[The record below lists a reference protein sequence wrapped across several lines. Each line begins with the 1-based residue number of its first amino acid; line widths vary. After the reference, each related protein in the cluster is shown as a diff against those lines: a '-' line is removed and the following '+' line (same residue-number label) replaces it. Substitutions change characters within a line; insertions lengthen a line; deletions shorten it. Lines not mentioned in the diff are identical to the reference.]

1 MKTALITGASAG
13 IGKALAD
20 QFAQQGFNLI
30 LVARRSEALEQIKQ
44 DLENRYSI
52 QVENQIFDLAV
63 SGQTAALYD
72 TVKHHKI
79 DVLINNAGFGDYDLA
94 WDADLSKVMNMVDLN
109 VRALTDLSLR
119 YIKDYVDEDAV
130 LINVSSV
137 GGYAEV
143 DVAIPYCA
151 TKFYVS
157 SFTEGIDFSLR
168 TQGKKLRAKVLA
180 PAGTQS
186 EFHTVAAVGSGI
198 DINKL
203 YNGAVLMT
211 AEQLAESAYQL
222 YVSDKTV
229 GIVNPNNEFELK
241 DAIFPQVA
249 LLK

>member
-94 WDADLSKVMNMVDLN
+94 WNADLSKVMNMVDLN

-198 DINKL
+198 DINQL
-203 YNGAVLMT
+203 YKGAVLMT

-222 YVSDKTV
+222 YLSDKTV
-229 GIVNPNNEFELK
+229 GIVNPNKEFELK
-241 DAIFPQVA
+241 DAIFPQVT
-249 LLK
+249 LL

>member
-1 MKTALITGASAG
+1 MKTVLITGASAG

-20 QFAQQGFNLI
+20 QFAQHGFNLI

-79 DVLINNAGFGDYDLA
+79 DVMINNAGFGDYDLA
-94 WDADLSKVMNMVDLN
+94 WDADLNKVMNMVDLN

-198 DINKL
+198 DINQL
-203 YNGAVLMT
+203 YKGAVLMT

-222 YVSDKTV
+222 YLSDKTV

-241 DAIFPQVA
+241 DAIFPQLA
-249 LLK
+249 LL

>member
-20 QFAQQGFNLI
+20 QFAQHGFNLI

-79 DVLINNAGFGDYDLA
+79 DVMINNAGFGDYDLA
-94 WDADLSKVMNMVDLN
+94 WDADLNKVMNMVDLN

-198 DINKL
+198 DINQL
-203 YNGAVLMT
+203 YKGAVLMT

-222 YVSDKTV
+222 YLSDKTV

-241 DAIFPQVA
+241 DAIFPQVT
-249 LLK
+249 LL

>member
-13 IGKALAD
+13 IGKALAY

-30 LVARRSEALEQIKQ
+30 LVARRSETLDEIKQ

-52 QVENQIFDLAV
+52 RVENQIFDLAEA
-63 SGQTAALYD
+63 GQTAVLYD
-72 TVKHHKI
+72 AVKHHKI
-79 DVLINNAGFGDYDLA
+79 DLLINNAGFGDYDLA
-94 WDADLSKVMNMVDLN
+94 WKADLSKVMNMIDLN

-119 YIKDYVDEDAV
+119 YIQDYVDDEAV

-186 EFHTVAAVGSGI
+186 EFHNVAAIGSGI

-222 YVSDKTV
+222 YLSDKTV
-229 GIVNPNNEFELK
+229 GMVNPNNEFELK

>member
-13 IGKALAD
+13 IGKALAY
-20 QFAQQGFNLI
+20 QFAQQSFNLI
-30 LVARRSEALEQIKQ
+30 LVARRQEALEQIKL
-44 DLENRYSI
+44 DLESRYSI
-52 QVENQIFDLAV
+52 QVENRIFDLAV
-63 SGQTAALYD
+63 TGQAAELYEA
-72 TVKHHKI
+72 VKPHHI
-79 DVLINNAGFGDYDLA
+79 DVWINNAGFGDYDLA
-94 WDADLSKVMNMVDLN
+94 WKANLSKVMNMVDLN
-109 VRALTDLSLR
+109 VRALTELSLR
-119 YIKDYVDEDAV
+119 YVKDYVDQEVV
-130 LINVSSV
+130 LMNVSSV

-168 TQGKKLRAKVLA
+168 TQGKNMRAKVLA

-186 EFHTVAAVGSGI
+186 EFHNVAAVGSEI
-198 DINKL
+198 DINEL

-222 YVSDKTV
+222 YLSDKTV
-229 GIVNPNNEFELK
+229 GMVNPNNEFELR

>member
-13 IGKALAD
+13 IGKALAY

-63 SGQTAALYD
+63 SGQTAVLYD

-94 WDADLSKVMNMVDLN
+94 WNADLSKVMKMIDLN
-109 VRALTDLSLR
+109 VSALTDLSLR
-119 YIKDYVDEDAV
+119 YVKDYVDEDAV
-130 LINVSSV
+130 LINVSTV

-143 DVAIPYCA
+143 DVAVPYCA

-157 SFTEGIDFSLR
+157 SFTEGLDFSLR
-168 TQGKKLRAKVLA
+168 TQGKNMRAKVLA

-186 EFHTVAAVGSGI
+186 EFHNVAADGSGI
-198 DINKL
+198 DINEL

-222 YVSDKTV
+222 YLSDKTV
-229 GIVNPNNEFELK
+229 GMVNAENEFELK

-249 LLK
+249 LL

>member
-20 QFAQQGFNLI
+20 QFTQHGFNLI

-63 SGQTAALYD
+63 SGQTATLYD

-79 DVLINNAGFGDYDLA
+79 DVMINNAGFGDYGLA
-94 WDADLSKVMNMVDLN
+94 WDADLNKVMNMVGLN

-137 GGYAEV
+137 GG
-143 DVAIPYCA
+143 
-151 TKFYVS
+151 T
-157 SFTEGIDFSLR
+157 L
-168 TQGKKLRAKVLA
+168 KL
-180 PAGTQS
+180 
-186 EFHTVAAVGSGI
+186 
-198 DINKL
+198 
-203 YNGAVLMT
+203 M
-211 AEQLAESAYQL
+211 
-222 YVSDKTV
+222 
-229 GIVNPNNEFELK
+229 
-241 DAIFPQVA
+241 
-249 LLK
+249 

>member
-13 IGKALAD
+13 IGKALAY

-44 DLENRYSI
+44 DLENRYPI

-94 WDADLSKVMNMVDLN
+94 WNADLSKVMNMVDLN

-157 SFTEGIDFSLR
+157 SFTEGVDFSLR

-186 EFHTVAAVGSGI
+186 EFHNVAADGSGI
-198 DINKL
+198 DINEL

-211 AEQLAESAYQL
+211 AEQLAESTYQL
-222 YVSDKTV
+222 YLSDKTV

-249 LLK
+249 LL

>member
-94 WDADLSKVMNMVDLN
+94 WNADLSKVMNMVDLN

-157 SFTEGIDFSLR
+157 SFTEGVDFSLR

-186 EFHTVAAVGSGI
+186 EFHNVAADGSGI
-198 DINKL
+198 DINEL

-222 YVSDKTV
+222 YLSEKTV
-229 GIVNPNNEFELK
+229 GMVNPNNEFELK

-249 LLK
+249 LL

>member
-13 IGKALAD
+13 IGKALAY

-30 LVARRSEALEQIKQ
+30 LVARRSEVLDEIKQ

-52 QVENQIFDLAV
+52 RVENQVFDLAI

-79 DVLINNAGFGDYDLA
+79 DLLINNAGFGDYDLA
-94 WDADLSKVMNMVDLN
+94 WKADLNKVMNMIDLN

-119 YIKDYVDEDAV
+119 YIQDYVDEEAI

-143 DVAIPYCA
+143 DAAIPYCA

-157 SFTEGIDFSLR
+157 SFTEGVDFTLR
-168 TQGKKLRAKVLA
+168 TQGKKMRAKVLA

-186 EFHTVAAVGSGI
+186 DFHDVASGTSAI

-203 YNGAVLMT
+203 YNGAILMS
-211 AEQLAESAYQL
+211 AEMLAESAYQL
-222 YVSDKTV
+222 YLSDRTV
-229 GIVNPNNEFELK
+229 GMVNSNNEFELR

>member
-13 IGKALAD
+13 IGKALAY

-72 TVKHHKI
+72 TVKYHKI

-94 WDADLSKVMNMVDLN
+94 WNADLSKVMNMVDLN

-157 SFTEGIDFSLR
+157 SFTEGVDFSLR

-186 EFHTVAAVGSGI
+186 EFHNVAADGSGI
-198 DINKL
+198 DINEL

-211 AEQLAESAYQL
+211 AEQLAESTYQL
-222 YVSDKTV
+222 YLSDKTV

-249 LLK
+249 LL

>member
-72 TVKHHKI
+72 IVKHHKI

>member
-13 IGKALAD
+13 IGKALAY

-44 DLENRYSI
+44 DLENRYPI

-63 SGQTAALYD
+63 SGQTVALYD

-94 WDADLSKVMNMVDLN
+94 WNADLSKVMNMVDLN

-157 SFTEGIDFSLR
+157 SFTEGVDFSLR

-186 EFHTVAAVGSGI
+186 EFHNVAADGSGI
-198 DINKL
+198 DINEL

-211 AEQLAESAYQL
+211 AEQLAESTYQL
-222 YVSDKTV
+222 YLSDKTV

-249 LLK
+249 LL

>member
-1 MKTALITGASAG
+1 M
-13 IGKALAD
+13 
-20 QFAQQGFNLI
+20 
-30 LVARRSEALEQIKQ
+30 
-44 DLENRYSI
+44 
-52 QVENQIFDLAV
+52 
-63 SGQTAALYD
+63 
-72 TVKHHKI
+72 
-79 DVLINNAGFGDYDLA
+79 INNAGFGDYDLA
-94 WDADLSKVMNMVDLN
+94 WDANLNKVMNMVDLN
-109 VRALTDLSLR
+109 VRALTDLSLL

-198 DINKL
+198 DINQL
-203 YNGAVLMT
+203 YKGAVLMT

-222 YVSDKTV
+222 YLSDKTV
-229 GIVNPNNEFELK
+229 GIVNSNNEFELK
-241 DAIFPQVA
+241 DAIFPQVT
-249 LLK
+249 LL

>member
-13 IGKALAD
+13 IGKALAY

-94 WDADLSKVMNMVDLN
+94 WNADLSKVMNMVDLN

-157 SFTEGIDFSLR
+157 SFTEGVDFSLR

-186 EFHTVAAVGSGI
+186 EFHNVAADGSGI
-198 DINKL
+198 DINEL

-222 YVSDKTV
+222 YLSDKTV

-249 LLK
+249 LL

>member
-13 IGKALAD
+13 IGKALAY

-30 LVARRSEALEQIKQ
+30 LVARRQEALEQIKQ
-44 DLENRYSI
+44 DLESRYSI

-63 SGQTAALYD
+63 SGQTAELYD

-157 SFTEGIDFSLR
+157 SFTEGVDFSLR

-186 EFHTVAAVGSGI
+186 EFHNVAADGSGI
-198 DINKL
+198 DINEL

-222 YVSDKTV
+222 YLSDKTV

-249 LLK
+249 LL

>member
-13 IGKALAD
+13 IGKALAY

-30 LVARRSEALEQIKQ
+30 LVARRQEALEQIKQ
-44 DLENRYSI
+44 DLENLYSI

-79 DVLINNAGFGDYDLA
+79 DLLINNAGFGDYDLA

-119 YIKDYVDEDAV
+119 YVKDYVDQEAV

-222 YVSDKTV
+222 YLSDKTV

-249 LLK
+249 LLS

>member
-13 IGKALAD
+13 IGKALAY

-30 LVARRSEALEQIKQ
+30 LVARRSEALEQMKQ

-94 WDADLSKVMNMVDLN
+94 WDADLNKVMNMVDLN

-168 TQGKKLRAKVLA
+168 TQGKNMRAKVLA

-186 EFHTVAAVGSGI
+186 EFHNVAADGSGI

-222 YVSDKTV
+222 YLSDKTV
-229 GIVNPNNEFELK
+229 GIVNPNNEFEFK
-241 DAIFPQVA
+241 DAIFPQLA
-249 LLK
+249 LL

>member
-13 IGKALAD
+13 IGKALAY

-44 DLENRYSI
+44 DLESRYSI

-72 TVKHHKI
+72 TVKHHQI

-94 WDADLSKVMNMVDLN
+94 WNADLSKVMNMVDLN

-119 YIKDYVDEDAV
+119 YIKDYVDQEAV
-130 LINVSSV
+130 LMNVSSV
-137 GGYAEV
+137 GGYAEI

-157 SFTEGIDFSLR
+157 SFTEGVDFSLR

-198 DINKL
+198 DINEL

-222 YVSDKTV
+222 YLSDKTV

-241 DAIFPQVA
+241 DAIFPQLA
-249 LLK
+249 LL